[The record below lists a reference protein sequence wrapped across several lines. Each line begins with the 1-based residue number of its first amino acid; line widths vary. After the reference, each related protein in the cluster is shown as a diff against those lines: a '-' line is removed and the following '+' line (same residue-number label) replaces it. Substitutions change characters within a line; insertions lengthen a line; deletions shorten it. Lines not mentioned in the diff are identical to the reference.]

1 MISKKVLEGIIENAK
16 NANKVFCKEMNN
28 NMKQKTAVDW
38 LFEQMP
44 FEWSSSRSAFEAQR
58 IAKQTEKENL
68 LKFYKLGRACADCDE
83 KEFEKFFET
92 CYKDTFE
99 Q

>member
-1 MISKKVLEGIIENAK
+1 
-16 NANKVFCKEMNN
+16 
-28 NMKQKTAVDW
+28 MKQKTAVDW
-38 LFEQMP
+38 LEEEVSQILDWDLIELFK
-44 FEWSSSRSAFEAQR
+44 EA
-58 IAKQTEKENL
+58 KVKEKENL

-83 KEFEKFFET
+83 TEFEKFFET